1 MSNATQKNIR
11 MYCVRKN
18 GKMCIFNENGQIR
31 KINPKNLFTNF
42 IDSNNL
48 FLKKKNRC
56 ASYNTNQTETEK
68 KVTFKQINF
77 PLIFVKITSS

>member
-48 FLKKKNRC
+48 FLKKKIG
-56 ASYNTNQTETEK
+56 ALHTTQTKQRPK
-68 KVTFKQINF
+68 KKSHSN
-77 PLIFVKITSS
+77 K